1 MMSRK
6 VWKRCVASAALTLIA
21 LGLGWGW
28 TNWRGRPELLAQG
41 ISAYADHDY
50 RRAAEVA
57 RDRLKAAPADTH
69 ALRLLARAT
78 ARLGRDGPANAL
90 FSRLGSSALQPEDLF
105 LLGLGLNRA
114 GQKESAERVWEK
126 GLALEPDHAETIEQ
140 LIGRYAAQNRLAE
153 AAELA
158 ERLTRQTGW
167 ELRGELFLSTFRAE
181 MSDPAGAAV
190 VLERALERPEFL
202 RLNRTAT
209 IHYRELLARSLL
221 KIERPKEARE
231 VLQKVLQ
238 YGERPEAS
246 WLLSRAAL
254 QDGAI
259 PESIA
264 ALGSAGSYRSEHP
277 LELEPGPYVGEARCA
292 PCHHDKGRAVQANR
306 HNSTLVRGKPLAEL
320 PYPQGSVPDPDDP
333 TVTHRFRLEGDKVHL
348 ETRARD
354 QVWKAVVDYAFGSP
368 RRYFSLVG
376 HNDQGSPYIFR
387 LSHYQSSDDSGW
399 VRTTGHS
406 TDPRGDQNFLG
417 KAIDV
422 RDGIYKCL
430 FCHTTDP
437 RAVLDRAGPV
447 AADRGIGCERCHGPG
462 GNHLR
467 AVEAKLSDLAI
478 VNPTEAP
485 AQGRIRVCG
494 QCHSNHQELPLAR
507 TDPISLR
514 FPGTTIA
521 WSRCYTE
528 SAGSFDCMSCHDP
541 HHDNDRSPSH
551 YNARCLACHSALPRE
566 PPAVRTDGSNPTTGR
581 AVRGSTC
588 PIRPAEGCIGC
599 HMPYVLNQPLHA
611 TFTDHYIR
619 VHPDSWPPAAR

>member
-422 RDGIYKCL
+422 RDGIYSIAPGLWRLTGESVASAAMALAAIICGRLRRSSRTWRLSIRRRRRPRGGFVSAVNAIAITKNCRWRAPIQSRSGSPEQPSPGAVAIL
-430 FCHTTDP
+430 RAPARLIACPVTTHTTTTIGRRRTITRDAWPAIPPYRESRPRFVPTVQIPRPGVQFVARPVRSDRP
-437 RAVLDRAGPV
+437 RAAS
-447 AADRGIGCERCHGPG
+447 AATC
-462 GNHLR
+462 
-467 AVEAKLSDLAI
+467 
-478 VNPTEAP
+478 
-485 AQGRIRVCG
+485 
-494 QCHSNHQELPLAR
+494 R
-507 TDPISLR
+507 T
-514 FPGTTIA
+514 F
-521 WSRCYTE
+521 
-528 SAGSFDCMSCHDP
+528 
-541 HHDNDRSPSH
+541 
-551 YNARCLACHSALPRE
+551 
-566 PPAVRTDGSNPTTGR
+566 
-581 AVRGSTC
+581 
-588 PIRPAEGCIGC
+588 
-599 HMPYVLNQPLHA
+599 
-611 TFTDHYIR
+611 
-619 VHPDSWPPAAR
+619 